1 MNADNHFLVLSAF
14 ICVHQRPNVFLPME
28 RVPRP
33 PLRQPILIRDR
44 LAQQQPVLRGLSQRG
59 EIPIALELVRWLVVM
74 LADEFQSDWDFTI
87 ALELVRWLVVML
99 ADVLP
104 VGLLAET

>member
-14 ICVHQRPNVFLPME
+14 ISVHLRPLCSLQCLPME

-33 PLRQPILIRDR
+33 PLRQPVLIRDVLAEQQSVFRR
-44 LAQQQPVLRGLSQRG
+44 LPQRG
-59 EIPIALELVRWLVVM
+59 EIPV
-74 LADEFQSDWDFTI
+74 

-104 VGLLAET
+104 VGLLAETRRLADEIRGVPGACSRYP